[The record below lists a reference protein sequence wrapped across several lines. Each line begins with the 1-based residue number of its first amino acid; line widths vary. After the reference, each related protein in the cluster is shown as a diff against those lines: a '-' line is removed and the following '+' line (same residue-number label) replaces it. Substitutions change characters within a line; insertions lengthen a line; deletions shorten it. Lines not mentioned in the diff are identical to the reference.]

1 MDFCCVCVA
10 EILVNECE
18 TGLDNCHSNADCT
31 DTEDAFYCTCQAGY
45 TGDGVTCEGKHYFT
59 LVRVFVPRNV
69 FLLTTR
75 CIVTACQL
83 ESNFCNASA
92 LENRDIST

>member
-1 MDFCCVCVA
+1 MDFCCVCFT

-45 TGDGVTCEGKHYFT
+45 TGDGVTCEGKHHVM
-59 LVRVFVPRNV
+59 LVRVFVSRNV

-75 CIVTACQL
+75 CRPITTACQL
-83 ESNFCNASA
+83 FSNIAMQSLF
-92 LENRDIST
+92 